1 KLGGATEIIFGAY
14 GRSAPDF
21 SELLL
26 TGWMR
31 TRHDKHHLLALAW
44 QREQLRLSLEEILV
58 AGSVNGAFRRDLDA
72 GAVAAVMLGTAE
84 GCLLQAAT
92 QGGAVP
98 PGEGVKALLGLGFSG
113 GWARSGSR
121 RGRGHT
127 ARARCRRRPVAPRR
141 PPRSAPPALPE
152 SPAARGDPRSGSRDR
167 SGRDPRGTACPAAGR

>member
-1 KLGGATEIIFGAY
+1 MEIIFGAY
-14 GRSAPDF
+14 GLSDPDF

-31 TRHDKHHLLALAW
+31 ARHDKHHRLALAW

-58 AGSVNGAFRRDLDA
+58 AGTAAGAFRRELDA

-98 PGEGVKALLGLGFSG
+98 PSELVKTLLGLALSG
-113 GWARSGSR
+113 A
-121 RGRGHT
+121 
-127 ARARCRRRPVAPRR
+127 
-141 PPRSAPPALPE
+141 
-152 SPAARGDPRSGSRDR
+152 
-167 SGRDPRGTACPAAGR
+167 

>member
-1 KLGGATEIIFGAY
+1 MKPMMPPVAPPEPPPSVSQVQAIEERFAPIVAAVARVAAGTEPPAVRLEGAMEIIFGAY
-14 GRSAPDF
+14 GLSDPDF

-31 TRHDKHHLLALAW
+31 ARHDKHHRLALAW

-58 AGSVNGAFRRDLDA
+58 AGSTAGVFRKEIDA

-98 PGEGVKALLGLGFSG
+98 PGELVRTLLILAVSG
-113 GWARSGSR
+113 A
-121 RGRGHT
+121 
-127 ARARCRRRPVAPRR
+127 
-141 PPRSAPPALPE
+141 
-152 SPAARGDPRSGSRDR
+152 
-167 SGRDPRGTACPAAGR
+167 

>member
-1 KLGGATEIIFGAY
+1 MVSQVQAIEERFAPIVAAVARVAAGTEPPAVRLEGAMEIIFGAY
-14 GRSAPDF
+14 GLSDPDF

-31 TRHDKHHLLALAW
+31 ARHDKHHRLALAW

-58 AGSVNGAFRRDLDA
+58 AGSTAGVFRKELDT

-98 PGEGVKALLGLGFSG
+98 PGELVRALLRLALSG
-113 GWARSGSR
+113 A
-121 RGRGHT
+121 
-127 ARARCRRRPVAPRR
+127 
-141 PPRSAPPALPE
+141 
-152 SPAARGDPRSGSRDR
+152 
-167 SGRDPRGTACPAAGR
+167 